1 MAFMAI
7 FHKLPPWVP
16 HARTIHPNGP
26 NFREYPNKS
35 GRFENQVGVE
45 FVCRTRWEPR
55 GDLGC
60 FISKERWNKI
70 WKKYGK
76 RYMIEFIDDKRDSL
90 I

>member
-1 MAFMAI
+1 
-7 FHKLPPWVP
+7 
-16 HARTIHPNGP
+16 
-26 NFREYPNKS
+26 
-35 GRFENQVGVE
+35 VGVE
-45 FVCRTRWEPR
+45 FVCRTPWEPR

-76 RYMIEFIDDKRDSL
+76 RYMIEFVDDKRDSL